1 MVKFEGQI
9 IEYIRENAMLHPGN
23 AVVVGV
29 SGGAD
34 SVALLRVL
42 VSIRDNCLDYQ
53 DLVIKVVHINH
64 MIRGAEADR
73 DENFVRDLCEKL
85 RVDFKVYKKNIPQ
98 MASELHLTEEEAGRI
113 YRYQCFEEEAS
124 AILETK
130 TEVGSGERSE
140 EKLDSEKV
148 RIAVAHNKDDL
159 AETVLYNLVR
169 GSSLLGLAGIKPVRG
184 RIIRPLLMTSRNEIE
199 EYLKEI
205 GQEFITDSTNLETE
219 YARNKIRLSI
229 LPALKE
235 INEGASEHL
244 VNIAMDATR
253 LGDDVRK
260 EVETEY
266 KKLNLDEGDSENEKE
281 VSIDIE
287 GMKALS
293 SLAQGELVLTAM
305 EKACGRRKDITREH
319 LQQTISLGDMESG
332 KSVNLPYG
340 MIAERV
346 YGRIIIRKNSEDL
359 DEEMAVIGRLETE
372 SFDYDESISIS
383 KKEYTKMID
392 YDKINSALCLRLP
405 QPEDYIVISAEGGTK
420 KLSRFFTSEKVERS
434 RRGSV
439 PVVADGNEIV
449 WIVGF
454 RLSER
459 YKVTSETRRVMRIDY
474 VAEGIKE
481 N

>member
-53 DLVIKVVHINH
+53 DLLIKVVHINH

-85 RVDFKVYKKNIPQ
+85 RVDFKVYKKDIPQ

-124 AILETK
+124 AISETK
-130 TEVGSGERSE
+130 TEVGSGEHSE
-140 EKLDSEKV
+140 VKLDSEKA

-229 LPALKE
+229 LPALRE

-266 KKLNLDEGDSENEKE
+266 KKLNLGEGDSENEKE

-293 SLAQGELVLTAM
+293 SLAQGELMLPAM
-305 EKACGRRKDITREH
+305 EKVCGRRKDITREH

-346 YGRIIIRKNSEDL
+346 YGRIIIRKNSEGL
-359 DEEMAVIGRLETE
+359 DEDSAVLGHLETE

-405 QPEDYIVISAEGGTK
+405 QPEDYIVISAGGGTK

-474 VAEGIKE
+474 VTEGIKE

>member
-1 MVKFEGQI
+1 M
-9 IEYIRENAMLHPGN
+9 
-23 AVVVGV
+23 
-29 SGGAD
+29 
-34 SVALLRVL
+34 
-42 VSIRDNCLDYQ
+42 
-53 DLVIKVVHINH
+53 
-64 MIRGAEADR
+64 
-73 DENFVRDLCEKL
+73 
-85 RVDFKVYKKNIPQ
+85 
-98 MASELHLTEEEAGRI
+98 
-113 YRYQCFEEEAS
+113 
-124 AILETK
+124 
-130 TEVGSGERSE
+130 
-140 EKLDSEKV
+140 
-148 RIAVAHNKDDL
+148 
-159 AETVLYNLVR
+159 R

-260 EVETEY
+260 EVETGY
-266 KKLNLDEGDSENEKE
+266 KKLNLGEGDSENEKE

-293 SLAQGELVLTAM
+293 SLAQGEFVLTAM
-305 EKACGRRKDITREH
+305 EKVCGRRKDITREH

-372 SFDYDESISIS
+372 IFDYDESISIS

-392 YDKINSALCLRLP
+392 CRF
-405 QPEDYIVISAEGGTK
+405 QTK
-420 KLSRFFTSEKVERS
+420 R
-434 RRGSV
+434 
-439 PVVADGNEIV
+439 EI
-449 WIVGF
+449 
-454 RLSER
+454 
-459 YKVTSETRRVMRIDY
+459 
-474 VAEGIKE
+474 
-481 N
+481 

>member
-1 MVKFEGQI
+1 MVRFEGQI
-9 IEYIRENAMLHPGN
+9 IEYIREYSMLRSGD

-42 VSIRDNCLDYQ
+42 VSIRDNCPEYQ
-53 DLVIKVVHINH
+53 ELAIKTVHINH

-73 DENFVRDLCEKL
+73 DESFVKSLCEKL
-85 RVDFKVYKKNIPQ
+85 RVDFKVYKKDIPQ
-98 MASELHLTEEEAGRI
+98 MAEELHLTEEEAGRI
-113 YRYQCFEEEAS
+113 YRYQCFEEEA
-124 AILETK
+124 AISEAK
-130 TEVGSGERSE
+130 IEAGSGVNSE
-140 EKLDSEKV
+140 VKLGTGKV

-169 GSSLLGLAGIKPVRG
+169 GSSLLGLAGIKPVRD

-253 LGDDVRK
+253 LGEDIRK

-266 KKLNLDEGDSENEKE
+266 NKLNLGEGDSENKKE

-305 EKACGRRKDITREH
+305 EKVCGRRKDITREH

-346 YGRIIIRKNSEDL
+346 YDRIIIRKNSEVL
-359 DEEMAVIGRLETE
+359 DEERTVTGRLETE
-372 SFDYDESISIS
+372 VFDYDESISIS

-459 YKVTSETRRVMRIDY
+459 YKVTSETKRVMRIDY

>member
-124 AILETK
+124 AISETK
-130 TEVGSGERSE
+130 TEVGSGEHSE
-140 EKLDSEKV
+140 EKLDSEKA

-229 LPALKE
+229 LPALRE

-266 KKLNLDEGDSENEKE
+266 KKLNLGEGDSENKKE

-293 SLAQGELVLTAM
+293 SLAQGELVLNAM
-305 EKACGRRKDITREH
+305 EKVCGRRKDITREH

-346 YGRIIIRKNSEDL
+346 YGRIIIRKNSEGL
-359 DEEMAVIGRLETE
+359 DEDSAVLGHLETE